1 MNARFRR
8 RAVAAAAVLVAQGL
22 MWCPGALAHHSG
34 AMFDATRTVT
44 LQGKVKAFQWT
55 NPHCF
60 IQLLV
65 KSPDGRN
72 EKEWSVEMG
81 SPGQLYRNGWRPASI
96 RAGDQ
101 LTVVINPLRD
111 GTAGG
116 VYVSATTTDGKPAG
130 TPRAAGAK

>member
-1 MNARFRR
+1 VDAVFRQR
-8 RAVAAAAVLVAQGL
+8 LLPSAMAVAILALLPGLAAR
-22 MWCPGALAHHSG
+22 AHHSG
-34 AMFDATRTVT
+34 AMFDSTRTVT

-65 KSPDGRN
+65 KGPAG

-81 SPGQLYRNGWRPASI
+81 SPSQLYRNGWRPGSI
-96 RAGDQ
+96 RAGET

-116 VYVSATTTDGKPAG
+116 VYVSATAADGREVGA
-130 TPRAAGAK
+130 PRASGGAK

>member
-1 MNARFRR
+1 MRTQLRR
-8 RAVAAAAVLVAQGL
+8 CFVTAVSGLLALVAFSST
-22 MWCPGALAHHSG
+22 ALAHHSG

-44 LQGKVKAFQWT
+44 LQGTVKAFQWT

-65 KSPDGRN
+65 KGPDGKK

-81 SPGQLYRNGWRPASI
+81 SPGQLYRNGWRPGSLH
-96 RAGDQ
+96 AGEQ
-101 LTVVINPLRD
+101 VTVVINPLRD

-116 VYVSATTTDGKPAG
+116 VYVSATTADGKPVGA
-130 TPRAAGAK
+130 PRAAAGAK